1 MNFELKTF
9 EELTPFELYDIL
21 KLRVEIF
28 SVEQEVLYNDLDNKD
43 QKCLHMMLKD
53 DGKIVGALRL
63 VPLEVSYDDA
73 TSIGRLVVDK
83 NYRRQGLARKMMIAA
98 VDEIKRIW
106 DCGKITLSGQLYLKE
121 FYESIG
127 FETVSD
133 VYLEDTLPHIR
144 LDCKLN

>member
-9 EELTPFELYDIL
+9 EDLTPFELYDIL

-28 SVEQEVLYNDLDNKD
+28 SVEQEVLYNDLDDKD

-63 VPLEVSYDDA
+63 VPQGVSYDDA
-73 TSIGRLVVDK
+73 TSIGRLVVDQ
-83 NYRRQGLARKMMIAA
+83 NYRRQGLARKMMIAGI
-98 VDEIKRIW
+98 DKIKHTW
-106 DCGKITLSGQLYLKE
+106 DCKKLTISGQLYLKE

-133 VYLEDTLPHIR
+133 VYLEDTLPHVK
-144 LDCKLN
+144 LDLKL